1 MGMIAR
7 RLTIGGRVQGV
18 GFRWSTRTE
27 ADAVGVTGW
36 VRNRPDGT
44 VEAWFQGEPE
54 AVERMVDWAHRG
66 PGSARVQDVEVT
78 EADPDDTLS
87 GFEIRR

>member
-1 MGMIAR
+1 MIAR